1 MRTEEITPGGQPH
14 HGEFQ
19 HRNLTH
25 PSRQSREQFLASL
38 PRERFAYAGDVA
50 AALSALDHQLV
61 PASVRSHEQDAPRCV
76 HSRSD
81 TFELVRSNVS
91 ERQFYGATFHTLS
104 PHCKHFLCALPGWI
118 HDAKYRSYFQLL
130 RLVRLVDFELG

>member
-1 MRTEEITPGGQPH
+1 MRTKEITLEG
-14 HGEFQ
+14 
-19 HRNLTH
+19 
-25 PSRQSREQFLASL
+25 SRSTVSFSTEISLIRLAKAGSNFLASL

-91 ERQFYGATFHTLS
+91 ERQLYRATFHTLS
-104 PHCKHFLCALPGWI
+104 PHCKHFLRALPGWI
-118 HDAKYRSYFQLL
+118 RDAKYRSYFQLL
-130 RLVRLVDFELG
+130 D